1 MSTAQF
7 LLNKM
12 MPVWLIVCGLA
23 AYAAPQTFIVFSHF
37 SIYYLAGVI
46 LLMSLTLTVKSLKPV
61 IANPGP
67 LIAGFVIKWVTV
79 PLAAVIAAHVVY
91 ASQPQL
97 AAGTILDGATPAG
110 VTSNLFT
117 FLANGAVAL
126 AIALTFLH
134 TLLSPLLTPALTSV
148 FAHKYVHVD
157 FFALLHQML
166 TMRAAAAGGRVF
178 VLRAA
183 LGPKRI
189 MVDQAFSADGSRRTL
204 MYFLAL
210 GLVAAAQPAIAKNL
224 VWVPIIAVTTSVLCV
239 INLAVGYFLSR
250 ALRLSKADA
259 RAIMFDAGVYNSG
272 LGAVLATVNFGPFA
286 ALPAL
291 MNTLLNM
298 IIGSSLATYLHGK
311 PMTDEVAAPAPRSA
325 PADAVAER

>member
-46 LLMSLTLTVKSLKPV
+46 LLMSLTLTVESLKPV

-134 TLLSPLLTPALTSV
+134 TLFSPLLTPVLTSV

-166 TMRAAAAGGRVF
+166 TM
-178 VLRAA
+178 VLLPLVVGISVRTA
-183 LGPKRI
+183 LGAKRVAVI
-189 MVDQAFSADGSRRTL
+189 KPFLPMVSAFL
-204 MYFLAL
+204 MYCLVL
-210 GLVAAAQPAIAKNL
+210 GLVSAAEPAMAKNL
-224 VWVPIIAVTTSVLCV
+224 IWVPIIALTTSVLCV

-250 ALRLSKADA
+250 ALRLSEANA

-291 MNTLLNM
+291 MNSLMNM
-298 IIGSSLATYLHGK
+298 IIGSVLATWLHGK
-311 PMTDEVAAPAPRSA
+311 PLEDEAAAPAPVAAPAY
-325 PADAVAER
+325 ADR

>member
-1 MSTAQF
+1 MSAAQF

-12 MPVWLIVCGLA
+12 MPIWLIVCGLV
-23 AYAAPQTFIVFSHF
+23 AYAAPQTFIAFSHF

-46 LLMSLTLTVKSLKPV
+46 LLMSLTLTLEALKPV
-61 IANPGP
+61 IAMPGP

-110 VTSNLFT
+110 VTSSLFT

-126 AIALTFLH
+126 AIALTFVH
-134 TLLSPLLTPALTSV
+134 TLVSPLLTPALASV

-166 TMRAAAAGGRVF
+166 TMVLLPLVIGIF
-178 VLRAA
+178 LRAA

-189 MVDQAFSADGSRRTL
+189 AVIKPFLPMGSAL
-204 MYFLAL
+204 LLYCLAL
-210 GLVAAAQPAIAKNL
+210 GLVAAAEPAIAKNL
-224 VWVPIIAVTTSVLCV
+224 IWIPIIAATTSLLCT

-250 ALRLSKADA
+250 ALRLSEANA

-291 MNTLLNM
+291 MNTLMNLV
-298 IIGSSLATYLHGK
+298 IGSMLATWLHGK
-311 PMTDEVAAPAPRSA
+311 PVEQDAAAPAPVSA
-325 PADAVAER
+325 PAAEAYADR

>member
-134 TLLSPLLTPALTSV
+134 TLFSPLLTPVLTSV

-166 TMRAAAAGGRVF
+166 TM
-178 VLRAA
+178 VLLPLVVGISVRTA
-183 LGPKRI
+183 LGAKRI
-189 MVDQAFSADGSRRTL
+189 AVIKPFLPMVSASL
-204 MYFLAL
+204 MYCLVL
-210 GLVAAAQPAIAKNL
+210 GLVSAAEPAMAQNL
-224 VWVPIIAVTTSVLCV
+224 IWVPIIALTTSVLCI

-250 ALRLSKADA
+250 ALRLSEANA

-291 MNTLLNM
+291 MNSLMNM
-298 IIGSSLATYLHGK
+298 IIGSVLATWLHGK
-311 PMTDEVAAPAPRSA
+311 PLEDE
-325 PADAVAER
+325 AVAQAPVAVPAYAKR

>member
-12 MPVWLIVCGLA
+12 MPVWLVVCGLLG
-23 AYAAPQTFIVFSHF
+23 YAAPQTFIVFAHF

-46 LLMSLTLTVKSLKPV
+46 LLMSLTLTLDALKPV
-61 IANPGP
+61 LTKPGP
-67 LIAGFVIKWVTV
+67 LLAGFVIKWVTV
-79 PLAAVIAAHVVY
+79 PLVAVLAAHIVY

-117 FLANGAVAL
+117 FLANGTVAL
-126 AIALTFLH
+126 AIALTFVH

-166 TMRAAAAGGRVF
+166 TM
-178 VLRAA
+178 VLLPLVVGVA
-183 LGPKRI
+183 LRTAMGPKRI
-189 MVDQAFSADGSRRTL
+189 LAIKPFLPMVSAIL
-204 MYFLAL
+204 LYCLCL

-224 VWVPIIAVTTSVLCV
+224 LWIPVIAVTTSVLCV
-239 INLAVGYFLSR
+239 INLVVGYFLAR
-250 ALRLSKADA
+250 ALRLCEADA

-272 LGAVLATVNFGPFA
+272 LGAVLATVNFGAFA

-291 MNTLLNM
+291 MNTLMNM

-311 PMTDEVAAPAPRSA
+311 PMEADVAPESDAAPA
-325 PADAVAER
+325 E